1 MHKQEFLCWFVS
13 CKPQKIETNGQLTGA
28 SVPMMNSPPCILTM
42 LLVRG
47 KSGGRATFSLS
58 EYLCAPSCGLPS
70 DAARLDEQ
78 PQEVF
83 DLTTQKEDDI
93 FNKLA
98 GFKANQIP
106 NLKLS

>member
-1 MHKQEFLCWFVS
+1 
-13 CKPQKIETNGQLTGA
+13 
-28 SVPMMNSPPCILTM
+28 MMNSPPCILTM

-58 EYLCAPSCGLPS
+58 EYLRAPSAGLPS

-78 PQEVF
+78 PQDVF
-83 DLTTQKEDDI
+83 DLTTQKEGDI

-98 GFKANQIP
+98 RSKANQIP
-106 NLKLS
+106 YLEISE

>member
-1 MHKQEFLCWFVS
+1 
-13 CKPQKIETNGQLTGA
+13 
-28 SVPMMNSPPCILTM
+28 MMNSPPCILTM

-70 DAARLDEQ
+70 DAARLDEH

-83 DLTTQKEDDI
+83 DLTTQKEDDTV
-93 FNKLA
+93 NKLTRSN
-98 GFKANQIP
+98 ANQISY
-106 NLKLS
+106 LEISK